1 MSAGD
6 RPEGGDSPRPA
17 EGPHDG
23 LPRVGDEF
31 MDVSRVHAAI
41 MREKDEPAEGFEH
54 VPTLW
59 LAAVLALATWG
70 GAYLGSFNFGFRAD
84 TLEGA
89 PAVSLSARSDAP
101 APPLDP
107 LVLGKRVFNSCAA
120 CHQGSG
126 VGVPGQFPPLA
137 QSEWVQGDEA
147 NLVRILLQ
155 GLAGPIEVKGKDYNG
170 AMPAWATK
178 LSDAQIAAVLTY
190 IRASWDNGAAPVA
203 PERVA
208 EVRAQVGKRERA
220 WSAAELIELRGAG

>member
-1 MSAGD
+1 MSADD
-6 RPEGGDSPRPA
+6 RTPNNAPA
-17 EGPHDG
+17 PDQSDGHDG
-23 LPRVGDEF
+23 KPRAGDEY

-59 LAAVLALATWG
+59 LATVLVLATWG
-70 GAYLGSFNFGFRAD
+70 GAYLGNFHFDFRAD

-89 PAVSLSARSDAP
+89 PPRSASAQAAAP
-101 APPLDP
+101 PPPLDP

-120 CHQGSG
+120 CHQGNG
-126 VGVPGQFPPLA
+126 LGVPGQFPPLA
-137 QSEWVQGDEA
+137 QSEWVRGDDA
-147 NLVRILLQ
+147 TLVRILLQ
-155 GLAGPIEVKGKDYNG
+155 GLAGPIEVAGKAYNA

-190 IRASWDNGAAPVA
+190 IRHSWENGAAPVSS
-203 PERVA
+203 ERVA

-220 WSAAELIELRGAG
+220 WSAKELRELQGAG

>member
-1 MSAGD
+1 MSASD
-6 RPEGGDSPRPA
+6 RPPPGAPTPEDAAG
-17 EGPHDG
+17 HDG
-23 LPRVGDEF
+23 QPRAGHEY

-70 GAYLGSFNFGFRAD
+70 GAYLGSFNFDFRAD
-84 TLEGA
+84 RLEGA
-89 PAVSLSARSDAP
+89 PTPSLSARADAP
-101 APPLDP
+101 PPPLDP

-137 QSEWVQGDEA
+137 QSEWVKGDDA
-147 NLVRILLQ
+147 TLVRILLQ
-155 GLAGPIEVKGKDYNG
+155 GLAGPIEVQGKPYNA

-178 LSDAQIAAVLTY
+178 LSDPQIAAVLTY
-190 IRASWDNGAAPVA
+190 IRNSWENGAAPVSS
-203 PERVA
+203 ERVA

-220 WSAAELIELRGAG
+220 WSAQELIELQGAG